1 MSFQYA
7 LYLVLD
13 AIKCYILLIM
23 KRTRSYTPLTTEAA
37 RLLGSEIELA
47 RREHRWTLD
56 ELADRIG
63 VSPATMRRIEQGDPT
78 VGLGVAFEAAAIA
91 GVPLFGEDPARRRL
105 ESARTDD
112 RLALLPKRVRRPRAF
127 NDEF

>member
-1 MSFQYA
+1 
-7 LYLVLD
+7 
-13 AIKCYILLIM
+13 M

-63 VSPATMRRIEQGDPT
+63 VSPATMRRIEQGEPT